1 MYFVFSLVLVL
12 NMKLLLLPCSNHQD
26 HHTMSLSHN
35 FKALI
40 KDEIGSQTMQMP
52 SMHLPLKWPSTD
64 NNNKDIQNPPQDINA
79 TSKNSLQHEE
89 DFRYNNQRTKI
100 VATPLAQSPALNKD
114 NLPYLENDVWHLLKE
129 TSIVKKNFNTVAW

>member
-1 MYFVFSLVLVL
+1 
-12 NMKLLLLPCSNHQD
+12 MKLLLLLCSNHQD
-26 HHTMSLSHN
+26 HHTLSLSHN

-40 KDEIGSQTMQMP
+40 KDEIGSQTMQIP
-52 SMHLPLKWPSTD
+52 PMHSPLKWPSTD

-100 VATPLAQSPALNKD
+100 VATPLAQRPALNKD
-114 NLPYLENDVWHLLKE
+114 NLPYLESDVWHLLKE